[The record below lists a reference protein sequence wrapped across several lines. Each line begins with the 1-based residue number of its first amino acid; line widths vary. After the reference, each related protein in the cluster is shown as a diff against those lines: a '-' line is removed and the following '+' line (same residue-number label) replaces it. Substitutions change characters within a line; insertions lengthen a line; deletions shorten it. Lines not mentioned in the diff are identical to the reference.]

1 MVEYVIETSNL
12 TKRFSGTT
20 AGSGIDIIVIAT
32 FIVGYFASYL
42 CLAKKYIDYLFTLI
56 MN

>member
-42 CLAKKYIDYLFTLI
+42 CLTKRYID
-56 MN
+56 